1 MNNSNDFTYDK
12 NNYKE
17 LPAFVK
23 ELHDRNMHYIP
34 LVDPGVSASEKA
46 GTYPPYDKGIEMDIF
61 VKNSSNQPFIGKVKA
76 LLFDIL
82 FSLNPLHRCGIEHQP
97 FGPISHI
104 QIPLTIGH

>member
-12 NNYKE
+12 NNFKE

-46 GTYPPYDKGIEMDIF
+46 NTYPPYDKGIEMDIF
-61 VKNSSNQPFIGKVKA
+61 VKNFSNQPFIGKVRIY
-76 LLFDIL
+76 IL
-82 FSLNPLHRCGIEHQP
+82 F
-97 FGPISHI
+97 FTFI
-104 QIPLTIGH
+104 QTVA